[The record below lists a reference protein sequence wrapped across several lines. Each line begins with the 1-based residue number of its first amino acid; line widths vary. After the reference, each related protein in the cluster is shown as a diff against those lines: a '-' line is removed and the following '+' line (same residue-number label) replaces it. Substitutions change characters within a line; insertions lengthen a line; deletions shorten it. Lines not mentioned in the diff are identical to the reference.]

1 MTVNV
6 SHQGKVY
13 EKDLGEKTREIVK
26 EIKEYDPDKTW
37 TAVQEE

>member
-13 EKDLGEKTREIVK
+13 EKDLGEKSLETGTKMRAFN
-26 EIKEYDPDKTW
+26 PDTTW
-37 TAVQEE
+37 QRVDVE